1 MSSLGQDLQVTDLG
15 VVKMY
20 CDNQAAMHIDKSSL
34 SWVNKTHWVKLSFGQ
49 R

>member
-20 CDNQAAMHIDKSSL
+20 CDNQAAMHIETNL
-34 SWVNKTHWVKLSFGQ
+34 VFHE
-49 R
+49 